1 MDEHRIAD
9 RYEPIE
15 VLGRGGEATVVKAVD
30 TRHDRLV
37 ALKIRPMPPGETPE
51 ALFVEARALL
61 SLPPHPGLAHARDD
75 LFDRGRHVLV
85 LDWVEGIEPRARAR
99 GGRSPGAPG
108 LECVAVVRAGRR
120 GTDVP
125 ARARRRTWRRQT
137 GQPDHRRHRSGRGRR
152 PRLVVGPHVG
162 AARGGT
168 PGFRAPEIAG
178 EAVSTRA
185 ADVYSLGATA
195 FALLTGEPPTGGVPM
210 WNGVPSDVAARL
222 ETALRSA
229 LSIDPARRPASP
241 GVLVERLRAGWDDE
255 TPTGVGTVML
265 TDVVGSTELWER
277 TPQRVPALLADMQL
291 AIDRS
296 VEEHGGRRRGA
307 TAEGDTTIATF
318 PNAVNAV
325 RAGSHCTRALG
336 PP

>member
-1 MDEHRIAD
+1 M
-9 RYEPIE
+9 
-15 VLGRGGEATVVKAVD
+15 
-30 TRHDRLV
+30 
-37 ALKIRPMPPGETPE
+37 
-51 ALFVEARALL
+51 
-61 SLPPHPGLAHARDD
+61 
-75 LFDRGRHVLV
+75 
-85 LDWVEGIEPRARAR
+85 
-99 GGRSPGAPG
+99 
-108 LECVAVVRAGRR
+108 
-120 GTDVP
+120 
-125 ARARRRTWRRQT
+125 
-137 GQPDHRRHRSGRGRR
+137 
-152 PRLVVGPHVG
+152 
-162 AARGGT
+162 
-168 PGFRAPEIAG
+168 
-178 EAVSTRA
+178 STRA
-185 ADVYSLGATA
+185 ADVFSLGATA
-195 FALLTGEPPTGGVPM
+195 FALLTGEAPTGGVPM

-318 PNAVNAV
+318 PNARRTRSVPRSRCNARSRSARTV
-325 RAGSHCTRALG
+325 CTSGSAWPRASSSPSATTSAAR
-336 PP
+336 P